1 MKHILAKLSLWLT
14 ITLLPVSAWSQAV
27 PPQLKMPSGQAI
39 SAAHKMAE
47 QLFANLKAGESE
59 KIAQWIVNELG
70 FTWDATTKV
79 QNMNDYKA
87 KMDIIKISPPQGSFG
102 ALAGYDLIEES
113 YLPGSD
119 RYFRTTYI
127 SYQEGAPLIWE
138 FRFYVKPDGRVSL
151 SFIGWNPQNPFEYL
165 AKPDMQLERWYKR

>member
-1 MKHILAKLSLWLT
+1 
-14 ITLLPVSAWSQAV
+14 
-27 PPQLKMPSGQAI
+27 
-39 SAAHKMAE
+39 MAE